1 MTSAK
6 NSSSRNGSAPLKQ
19 GTLSFSSAKR
29 TNSNTTAKTKKPPPP
44 TARRSSS
51 TLEKE
56 KERADD
62 AIHLERNDEGDDDDV
77 LEMSPDED
85 DLDGDLAIEST
96 RGRTAAGKSALP
108 DTTKAPAKRVKADPP
123 AVKPVEQRPSLD
135 VTAKKYRKHYGQVR
149 EKMGNLEPSE
159 YHNICAFCP
168 TCGAKSLTHV

>member
-44 TARRSSS
+44 PARRSSS
-51 TLEKE
+51 ALEKE
-56 KERADD
+56 KERVDD
-62 AIHLERNDEGDDDDV
+62 AIHLGRHDEEHSDDV
-77 LEMSPDED
+77 LEMSSDEEH
-85 DLDGDLAIEST
+85 LPGRAIAST
-96 RGRTAAGKSALP
+96 RSRTAAGKSALP
-108 DTTKAPAKRVKADPP
+108 DTTKASAKRVKEDPP

-168 TCGAKSLTHV
+168 TCGAKTLTRV